1 MTMMLEARDL
11 YCERDERTLFR
22 GLSFTVDAGEWVQVT
37 GGNGAG
43 KTTLLRLLTGLAR
56 PDGGEVY
63 WQGEPLRRV
72 RDSFHRSLLW
82 IGHQPGIKTRLT
94 ARENLHFFHPGDGAR
109 LPEALAQAGLAG
121 FEDVPVAQLSAGQQR
136 RVALARL
143 WLTRAAL
150 WVLDEPFTAID
161 VNGVA
166 RLTRRM
172 AAHTAQGGMV
182 ILTTHQPLPGAADT
196 VRRLALTG
204 GGRAVMWRVFC
215 LELRVA
221 FRHGADIAGPLWF
234 FLMVITLFP
243 LSVGP
248 QPQLLARIAPGI
260 IQVAALLASLLALE
274 RLFRDDLQD
283 GSLEQLMLLPVPLP
297 AVVLAKVLA
306 HWAVTGLPLIM
317 LSPLVALLLGMD
329 VYGWKIMALT
339 LLLGTPALGFLA
351 APGVALTAGLRRG
364 GVLLGIL
371 VLPLS
376 VPVLIFAA
384 AAMDAASM
392 HLPADGYLAVLG
404 ALLAGSATL
413 SPFAT
418 AAALRLSVQ

>member
-1 MTMMLEARDL
+1 M
-11 YCERDERTLFR
+11 
-22 GLSFTVDAGEWVQVT
+22 
-37 GGNGAG
+37 
-43 KTTLLRLLTGLAR
+43 
-56 PDGGEVY
+56 
-63 WQGEPLRRV
+63 
-72 RDSFHRSLLW
+72 
-82 IGHQPGIKTRLT
+82 
-94 ARENLHFFHPGDGAR
+94 
-109 LPEALAQAGLAG
+109 
-121 FEDVPVAQLSAGQQR
+121 
-136 RVALARL
+136 
-143 WLTRAAL
+143 
-150 WVLDEPFTAID
+150 
-161 VNGVA
+161 
-166 RLTRRM
+166 
-172 AAHTAQGGMV
+172 
-182 ILTTHQPLPGAADT
+182 
-196 VRRLALTG
+196 
-204 GGRAVMWRVFC
+204 MWRVFC

-351 APGVALTAGLRRG
+351 APGVGLTAGLR
-364 GVLLGIL
+364 GIL

-418 AAALRLSVQ
+418 AAALRISVQ